1 VRYLVVTDI
10 HANLEA
16 LQACVAD
23 ARLRRY
29 DELLVLGD
37 VIGYG
42 PDPNAVCEC
51 LRDLS
56 VRAIVRGNHDKVALG
71 MDQAEGFNPAA
82 RSAARW
88 TIDQLTAENRSWV
101 AALPMGPT
109 DVDELVV
116 ICHGAPFDE
125 DTYIFDELDAIRAL
139 TSAERRVCLFGH
151 THYAIAFRLTSG
163 GLSVVGPESNG
174 QADIALEDGGRYLVN
189 PGSVGQPRDGD
200 PRAGYA
206 IVDTGRRHLEMY
218 RVEYPIEITQEKM
231 IQAGLPDVLVR
242 RLSSGR

>member
-16 LQACVAD
+16 LQACIAD
-23 ARLRRY
+23 ASLRRY
-29 DELLVLGD
+29 DQLLVLGD

-42 PDPNAVCEC
+42 PDPNAVCDC
-51 LRDLS
+51 LRSLT

-71 MDQAEGFNPAA
+71 MEQAEGFNPAA
-82 RSAARW
+82 RNAARW
-88 TIDQLTAENRSWV
+88 TLDALTQENRAWV
-101 AALPMGPT
+101 AALPMGPAE
-109 DVDELVV
+109 VDDMVA

-139 TSAERRVCLFGH
+139 TSAPRRLCLFGH
-151 THYAIAFRLTSG
+151 THYAIAFRLSAG
-163 GLSVVGPESNG
+163 GLSVVGPGADG
-174 QADIALEDGGRYLVN
+174 QGEIALENDGRFLVN

-200 PRAGYA
+200 PRAAYA
-206 IVDTGRRHLEMY
+206 IVDTKRRQVEMY
-218 RVEYPIEITQEKM
+218 RVAYPIEITQEKM
-231 IQAGLPDVLVR
+231 LQAGLPQILAQ